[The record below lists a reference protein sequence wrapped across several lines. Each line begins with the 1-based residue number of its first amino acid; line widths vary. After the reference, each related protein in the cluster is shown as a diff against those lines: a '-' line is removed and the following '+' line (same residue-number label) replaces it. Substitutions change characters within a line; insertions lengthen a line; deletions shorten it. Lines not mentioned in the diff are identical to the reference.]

1 MRGKNWSRYV
11 LLYVKRWNVST
22 LKKIDYCFS
31 FQLRLSSSAQVWCS
45 AASCDAKTFKYKT
58 SWYQY
63 HSQLKDC
70 NGCNVHWG
78 EARAFLIS
86 SFQPTSGQIVIIM
99 MNKLSARRRRK
110 KMNDIL
116 TSSQTGW
123 PGIFWQQIFIKIV
136 LSIFKENILM
146 KHY

>member
-1 MRGKNWSRYV
+1 M
-11 LLYVKRWNVST
+11 VSICFA
-22 LKKIDYCFS
+22 LCKKMKCFNSEKIDYCFS
-31 FQLRLSSSAQVWCS
+31 FQLRLSSFAQVWCS

-63 HSQLKDC
+63 HSQLNEC
-70 NGCNVHWG
+70 IGCNVHWG

-99 MNKLSARRRRK
+99 MKKLSARRRRK
-110 KMNDIL
+110 KMNVIL
-116 TSSQTGW
+116 TSSQTRW

-146 KHY
+146 KCY